1 MTSIPRPFVFVIA
14 LILALLT
21 LSELGTRRLADPDE
35 GRYSEI
41 SREMAQS
48 NDFVTPRLNGLK
60 YFEKPPMQYWATAIA
75 FKLLGESEFSA
86 RLYTFLCAL
95 GCIFIIDFRFWR
107 LF

>member
-1 MTSIPRPFVFVIA
+1 MPPFAGKLESHSYPALAIDKHASIRHDRDQTWHFSYPMTSIPRAFFLMLA
-14 LILALLT
+14 LVLALLA

-60 YFEKPPMQYWATAIA
+60 YF
-75 FKLLGESEFSA
+75 
-86 RLYTFLCAL
+86 
-95 GCIFIIDFRFWR
+95 
-107 LF
+107 